1 MKPVIA
7 LVGRPNVGKST
18 LFNCLTRSR
27 DALVADFAG
36 LTRDRKYGE
45 GLVGERPY
53 LVIDTGGLT
62 GEDEGITSVMATQAR
77 LAISEA
83 DHVLFLV
90 DGRGGLTSGD
100 QEIATMLRESGK
112 SVTVVVNKTDGVD
125 PELAR
130 NEFYVLGLGDPF
142 PIAAVHGRGVT
153 SLMTQLL
160 EQFPLPEVVDDSAA
174 EGAEHENV
182 KVAIIGRPNVGKSTL
197 VNRLLGEE
205 RVVVFDLP
213 GTTRDSI
220 YIPFERD
227 GRAYTLID
235 TAGVRR
241 KSRVDE
247 AIEKFSIVKTLQAIS
262 DAHVVIMVLDARE
275 GISEQDA
282 HLLGFAM
289 EAGRAMVI
297 AINKWDGL
305 THDQK
310 EKVRHDLEI
319 KLPFLNFAR
328 IHHISAL
335 HGTGVG
341 ELFGSVRKAY
351 ESAMRKLATPQLTKL
366 LEDMVATHQPPIV
379 KGRRIKLRYAHQGGK
394 NPPLIVIHGNQL
406 DAVPDSY
413 KRYLENGF
421 RKHLRLEGTPIR
433 IEFKGG
439 DNPFAGKR
447 NTLTPRQMHK
457 RKRMVDFIKKR
468 EKKKSR

>member
-45 GLVGERPY
+45 GQVGERPY
-53 LVIDTGGLT
+53 LVIDTGGLS
-62 GEDEGITSVMATQAR
+62 GEEEGIDSVMAQQAR

-83 DHVLFLV
+83 DHVLFMV
-90 DGRGGLTSGD
+90 DGRGGLTAGD
-100 QEIATMLRESGK
+100 QEIATYLRQCGK
-112 SVTVVVNKTDGVD
+112 PVTVVVNKTDGID
-125 PELAR
+125 PDMAR

-142 PIAAVHGRGVT
+142 SIAAVHGRGVT
-153 SLMTQLL
+153 SMMTQLL
-160 EQFPLPEVVDDSAA
+160 EQFPAPEVVEEHA
-174 EGAEHENV
+174 EGAEDENV

-205 RVVVFDLP
+205 RVVVFDMP

-241 KSRVDE
+241 KSRVGE

-351 ESAMRKLATPQLTKL
+351 ESAMRKLSTPQLTKL

-406 DAVPDSY
+406 DSVPDSY
-413 KRYLENGF
+413 KRYLENGY
-421 RKHLRLEGTPIR
+421 RKYLRLEGTPIR

-439 DNPFAGKR
+439 ENPFAGKR

-457 RKRMVDFIKKR
+457 RKRLVDFIKKR
-468 EKKKSR
+468 ERKK